1 MTIGFLGAGNMASAI
16 MRGMVESGFDA
27 DAIVCFDI
35 DTQKTFALQTEC
47 GVGVCD
53 SAEQLCRVA
62 DTVIL
67 CIKPQVFPSALPALK
82 DALSTHRPLVISIAA
97 GKTIDS
103 IAALIGNDLPV
114 VRVMPNVAATVGE
127 AVTAYCSNPLV
138 TSAHIETVYTV
149 FEAVGT
155 VLPIDEAHFDVFT
168 VLASCSPA
176 YTLLY
181 MDALAT
187 AGVKAGLPK
196 ATALDIV
203 AQSVLGT
210 AKLLQQSGR
219 HPRELADSVCSPG
232 GTTIAGV
239 CALQAGGF
247 EKTVIEAAD
256 ASLEKDKKLQNA

>member
-16 MRGMVESGFDA
+16 MRGMIQSGYPAA
-27 DAIVCFDI
+27 DICCFDI
-35 DTQKTFALQTEC
+35 DTQKTFALKNEC
-47 GVGVCD
+47 GVGVCTT
-53 SAEQLCRVA
+53 AEQLCETV
-62 DTVIL
+62 DTLVL
-67 CIKPQVFPSALPALK
+67 SIKPQVFQTALPAL
-82 DALSTHRPLVISIAA
+82 ANSLAVNRPLVISIAA
-97 GKTIDS
+97 GKTLQS
-103 IAALIGNDLPV
+103 IATLIGNDLPL

-127 AVTAYCSNPLV
+127 AVTAYCSNELV

-149 FEAVGT
+149 FESVGT

-210 AKLLQQSGR
+210 AKLLQQSDR
-219 HPRELADSVCSPG
+219 HPRELMDSVCSPG
-232 GTTIAGV
+232 GTTIEGV
-239 CALQAGGF
+239 CALQAGNF
-247 EKTVIEAAD
+247 EKTVIAAAD